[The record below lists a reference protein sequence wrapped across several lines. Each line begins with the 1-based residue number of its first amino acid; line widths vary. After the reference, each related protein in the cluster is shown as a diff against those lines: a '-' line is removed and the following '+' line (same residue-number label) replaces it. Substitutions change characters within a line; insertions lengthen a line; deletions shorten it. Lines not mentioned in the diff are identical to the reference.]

1 VEEYVA
7 AVCEEGHIVRRDIE
21 VIYLQA
27 VGKFC
32 QRCGAPVCIKCQ
44 NCEQELDPLGTE
56 QRPPAFCKRCGKPFP
71 WTTRDQVVDSL
82 THMLTHAT
90 LPEADR
96 HALQEEIKELRE
108 APTDRTTEQ
117 RQVKALESLR
127 SRAPALYNAVEPI
140 VVTVITAWMAT
151 VLGPPPD

>member
-1 VEEYVA
+1 
-7 AVCEEGHIVRRDIE
+7 
-21 VIYLQA
+21 
-27 VGKFC
+27 
-32 QRCGAPVCIKCQ
+32 
-44 NCEQELDPLGTE
+44 
-56 QRPPAFCKRCGKPFP
+56 
-71 WTTRDQVVDSL
+71 
-82 THMLTHAT
+82 MLTHAT